1 MFLISKLV
9 GFVLL
14 PSNFIGIVGGL
25 GLLSLLLRG
34 IRLGRS
40 LLAIAALMLIVAGW
54 SPLGGIALTV
64 LEDRFPQPSL
74 SGPVSGIVMLG
85 GGVDTHITTERGLP
99 ALNDAGE
106 RVASVGQL
114 ALRFPEARLLLSGG
128 ASHLIESEPVTESA
142 IAADILSGL
151 GVPRQRIELEER
163 SRNTCENATES
174 VLVAKPQPGETWL
187 LVTSASH
194 MPRAVA
200 CFRAAGFP
208 VVPYPVDF
216 RVREIGR
223 LGLPRVSLAQ
233 GLETLDLAAHEWVG
247 LIGYR
252 LVGHTSEF
260 FPAP

>member
-1 MFLISKLV
+1 MFLVSKLI

-14 PSNFIGIVGGL
+14 PSNFIGIVGAL
-25 GLLSLLLRG
+25 GLLSILLRR
-34 IRLGRS
+34 IRLGRF
-40 LLAIAALMLIVAGW
+40 LLAVAALLLIVAGW

-74 SGPVSGIVMLG
+74 GGPVAGIVMLG
-85 GGVDTHITTERGLP
+85 GGVDTHITSERGLP

-106 RVASVGQL
+106 RITAAADL
-114 ALRFPEARLLLSGG
+114 ARRFPEARLILSGG
-128 ASHLIESEPVTESA
+128 ASHVFLSEPVTESA
-142 IAADILSGL
+142 IAADVLIGL

-163 SRNTCENATES
+163 SRNTCENAIES
-174 VLVAKPQPGETWL
+174 ILVAKPRPGEAWL

-200 CFRAAGFP
+200 CFRAAGFS
-208 VVPYPVDF
+208 VIPYPVDY

-233 GLETLDLAAHEWVG
+233 GLESLDLAAHEWVG
-247 LIGYR
+247 LVGYR
-252 LVGHTSEF
+252 LVGRTGEF

>member
-1 MFLISKLV
+1 MFLVSKLI

-14 PSNFIGIVGGL
+14 PSNFIGIVGAL
-25 GLLSLLLRG
+25 GLLSLLLRRV
-34 IRLGRS
+34 RLGRA
-40 LLAIAALMLIVAGW
+40 LLALAALLLIVAGW
-54 SPLGGIALTV
+54 SPLGSFALTL

-74 SGPVSGIVMLG
+74 SGPVAGIVMLG

-106 RVASVGQL
+106 RITAVGDL
-114 ALRFPEARLLLSGG
+114 ARRFPEARLVLSGG
-128 ASHLIESEPVTESA
+128 ASHLAASEPVTESA
-142 IAADILSGL
+142 IAADVLVGF

-174 VLVAKPQPGETWL
+174 VLVARPQPGETWL

-200 CFRAAGFP
+200 CFRAAGFAI
-208 VVPYPVDF
+208 VPYPVDY

-223 LGLPRVSLAQ
+223 LGLPRVSMAH
-233 GLETLDLAAHEWVG
+233 GLEALDLAAHEWVG
-247 LIGYR
+247 LAGYR
-252 LVGHTSEF
+252 LVGRTSEF